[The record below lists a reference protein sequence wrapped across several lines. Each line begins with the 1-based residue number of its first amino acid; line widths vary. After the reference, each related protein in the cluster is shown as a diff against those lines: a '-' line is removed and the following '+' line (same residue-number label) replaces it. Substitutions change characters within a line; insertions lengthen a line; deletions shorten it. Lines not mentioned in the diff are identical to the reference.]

1 MLPLERHSK
10 AFWILLEELEIYLDR
25 VEILPGSSSF
35 DACVAA
41 LFLNSPVVELSVRG
55 SR

>member
-1 MLPLERHSK
+1 MLQLERHSK
-10 AFWILLEELEIYLDR
+10 GFCIHLEEIYLGR

-41 LFLNSPVVELSVRG
+41 LFLDSPVVEPG
-55 SR
+55 